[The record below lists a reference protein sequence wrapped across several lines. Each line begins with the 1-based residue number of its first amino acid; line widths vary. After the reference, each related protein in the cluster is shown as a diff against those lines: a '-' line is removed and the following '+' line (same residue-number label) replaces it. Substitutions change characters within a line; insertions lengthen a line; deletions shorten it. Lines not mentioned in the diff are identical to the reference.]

1 MMELFEFFFSGPDW
15 GWKVFGLVIL
25 LNVVGHY
32 TVSLVEQYLTYRLSV
47 KLGVDL
53 VDLLEE
59 DGDEDTNTEATI
71 DDCL

>member
-1 MMELFEFFFSGPDW
+1 MMEFFEFFFSGPGW
-15 GWKVFGLVIL
+15 GWKVFGLVVM

-47 KLGVDL
+47 KLGIDL

-59 DGDEDTNTEATI
+59 EDEDTDTGATI
-71 DDCL
+71 DDCR